1 MSSHKTCDG
10 VRRRDFLKAGAL
22 GGTGLS
28 LANYL
33 QLTQA
38 GEVKQGKA
46 KSVIFI
52 SLGGG
57 PTHMDTF
64 DLKPEAP
71 DEYRGEFKPT
81 QTNVPGVE
89 FSEHLPKMAKC
100 ADKFTILRGVSHTL
114 VAHNLGTLYMNTGNR
129 PLPSL
134 QYPGFGAV
142 TAKELE
148 TPNDI
153 PPFVAVPT
161 TAQVGG
167 YLGVRYAALQTNA
180 TPKANTPF
188 AVRGM
193 SLGRGLT
200 VESVERR
207 QQLLND
213 VDSVFKGFESDSD
226 LVTGLDEF
234 SKQAYNM
241 ISSPRARNAFDISKE
256 SPNVAKQFGETGFG
270 VSCLLATRL
279 VEAGVRFV
287 TVSLGGW
294 DTHQDNFNKLKTTNL
309 PQLDEGLAGLFSV
322 LAQKGLLE
330 STAVMVTGEFG
341 RTPKINARVGRD
353 HWPRAMFVLMGGGGM
368 KGGQVLGKSDE
379 KGMGPAN
386 EPITPDQIGASLF
399 YALGIDH
406 HKEYHTNTGRP
417 MMIVRNGEPI
427 EQLFS

>member
-114 VAHNLGTLYMNTGNR
+114 AAHNLGTLYMNTGNR

-167 YLGVRYAALQTNA
+167 YLGVR
-180 TPKANTPF
+180 
-188 AVRGM
+188 
-193 SLGRGLT
+193 
-200 VESVERR
+200 
-207 QQLLND
+207 
-213 VDSVFKGFESDSD
+213 
-226 LVTGLDEF
+226 
-234 SKQAYNM
+234 
-241 ISSPRARNAFDISKE
+241 
-256 SPNVAKQFGETGFG
+256 
-270 VSCLLATRL
+270 
-279 VEAGVRFV
+279 
-287 TVSLGGW
+287 
-294 DTHQDNFNKLKTTNL
+294 
-309 PQLDEGLAGLFSV
+309 
-322 LAQKGLLE
+322 
-330 STAVMVTGEFG
+330 
-341 RTPKINARVGRD
+341 
-353 HWPRAMFVLMGGGGM
+353 
-368 KGGQVLGKSDE
+368 
-379 KGMGPAN
+379 
-386 EPITPDQIGASLF
+386 
-399 YALGIDH
+399 
-406 HKEYHTNTGRP
+406 
-417 MMIVRNGEPI
+417 
-427 EQLFS
+427 